1 MATSSNLAR
10 RTIGRLLQG
19 TDLKTLVEKI
29 APVSTEDRPLPPAMP
44 GRVSWS
50 SEARGKRLEYVQ
62 QMTGCELPYLSGSQS
77 IDPEFDLRGTIENQ
91 IGMTMIPTGVIGPL
105 RVNGTA
111 AGGDYFV
118 PMATTEGALVASY
131 HRGASLISRSGGA
144 SSICLTESV
153 GRSPCFS
160 FTSFAESG
168 SFLIWALSQV
178 EEFNRIVSEN
188 SSHAELAEVRPNIE
202 GNRVSL
208 LLEFSTGDAAGQ
220 NMVTRCT
227 EAICNWIVE
236 NTPVTPR
243 VWYVEGNLSGDKK
256 ATALSFTSV
265 RGKKVVA
272 ECVVPRPLVTQ
283 VLRTTPEVMLDY
295 WSTSVLNGVQSGSIG
310 VNGHFANGLAALF
323 LACGQDVACVAE
335 AAVGTTRFELT
346 SEGDLYSCVT
356 LPGLIVGTIGGG
368 TWLPTQREC
377 LQMLDCTG
385 EGSARK
391 FAEICAALILGG
403 ELSIVGAIAGGHFA
417 KAHRLFGS
425 RRRGNV

>member
-1 MATSSNLAR
+1 MATSSNFAR
-10 RTIGRLLQG
+10 RTIGRLLEG
-19 TDLKTLVEKI
+19 TNLKSLVQRI
-29 APVSTEDRPLPPAMP
+29 APVPTSERPLPPTMP
-44 GRVSWS
+44 GRLSWS
-50 SEARGKRLEYVQ
+50 PEGRRKRLEYLEQ
-62 QMTGCELPYLSGSQS
+62 ITGREYPLLSGTEA
-77 IDPEFDLRGTIENQ
+77 IDPDTDLRGTIENY
-91 IGMTMIPTGVIGPL
+91 IGMTQVPTGVIGPL
-105 RVNGTA
+105 RVNGTSA
-111 AGGDYFV
+111 AGDYFV

-144 SSICLTESV
+144 SSICMTESV

-160 FTSFAESG
+160 FASFAESG
-168 SFLIWALSQV
+168 SFLIWALTQV
-178 EEFNRIVSEN
+178 EEFNRIVSET
-188 SSHAELAEVRPNIE
+188 SSHAELAEVKPNIE

-208 LLEFSTGDAAGQ
+208 LLEYSTGDAAGQ

-283 VLRTTPEVMLDY
+283 VLRTTPEAMLDY

-310 VNGHFANGLAALF
+310 VNGHFANGLAAIF

-335 AAVGTTRFELT
+335 AAVGMTRFELT
-346 SEGDLYSCVT
+346 SEGDLYACVT

-377 LQMLDCTG
+377 LQMLGCSG
-385 EGSARK
+385 EGSARAY
-391 FAEICAALILGG
+391 AEICAAMILGG

-425 RRRGNV
+425 RRRGHV